1 MKLFECAA
9 SLFKKYKRVLR
20 FAVVGCINTGVDFL
34 TFMILHSAFQTDK
47 LICQIAGYSM
57 GVANS
62 FILNKLWTFESHGSK
77 YESGR
82 ELIKFIVVNAA
93 SLGVSL
99 LGLQILN
106 GNLKVNVYISKVIVT
121 VLAQAVNYFGYKL
134 WVFKEKSHTAKT
146 KPEF

>member
-1 MKLFECAA
+1 MKLFDCAA
-9 SLFKKYKRVLR
+9 LMYTKYKRLLR

-34 TFMILHSAFQTDK
+34 TFTLLHGAFQTDK
-47 LICQIAGYSM
+47 LICQLAGYSM

-62 FILNKLWTFESHGSK
+62 FILNKLWTFESHNSK
-77 YESGR
+77 YESSW
-82 ELIKFIVVNAA
+82 ELLRFIIVNAV

-106 GNLKVNVYISKVIVT
+106 GNLKINVYISKVIVT
-121 VLAQAVNYFGYKL
+121 VLAQAVNYLGYKL
-134 WVFKEKSHTAKT
+134 WVFKNKSQAANT

>member
-1 MKLFECAA
+1 MKLFDCAA
-9 SLFKKYKRVLR
+9 SLYSKYKRLIR
-20 FAVVGCINTGVDFL
+20 FAIVGCINTGVDFL
-34 TFMILHSAFQTDK
+34 TFTLLHSAFQTDK
-47 LICQIAGYSM
+47 LICQAAGYSM

-77 YESGR
+77 HESSR
-82 ELIKFIVVNAA
+82 ELLKFIVVNAV

-106 GNLKVNVYISKVIVT
+106 GNLKINVYISKAAVT
-121 VLAQAVNYFGYKL
+121 VLAQAVNYLGYKL
-134 WVFKEKSHTAKT
+134 WVFKSKSQAANT

>member
-1 MKLFECAA
+1 MKLFDCAA
-9 SLFKKYKRVLR
+9 SLYKKYKRLLR
-20 FAVVGCINTGVDFL
+20 FAAVGCINTGVDFL
-34 TFMILHSAFQTDK
+34 TFTILHSAFHTDK
-47 LICQIAGYSM
+47 LICQVAGYSM

-77 YESGR
+77 YESSR
-82 ELIKFIVVNAA
+82 ELLKFVVVNAV

-134 WVFKEKSHTAKT
+134 WVFKGKPRSAKT